1 MSIVEK
7 AATVCIAHGLP
18 LALRGRPGV
27 GKTSMIEL
35 VSQRLGLSCEV
46 VVGSLREPT
55 DFAGLPVIDDEGNVR
70 LAPPAW
76 AQRASIPS
84 AGAVVLLD
92 ELTTASPA
100 VQAAMLRVVRE
111 RTVGEI
117 TMPERVR
124 IVAAYNDADD
134 CGGYELELPMRSRLI
149 HLNVR
154 PDLDVFT
161 AGITQGWSID
171 PTPVVIPD
179 PSALSL
185 HRQRWS
191 NMVAAFLRSR
201 PSLLE
206 CTPQRGSWGG
216 YPTPRTWEMVVAAA
230 AACDAS
236 GESEDVRELLIIGCI
251 GAAVSTEFVT
261 FAENLDI
268 PAAADVLADPAL
280 SQPCFD
286 RGKPDRAMVLLLEVA
301 QAVARSGAAPD
312 WQNAWIIGSMAV
324 TAGFGD
330 LVAWAFRGLPSM
342 RPDGATL
349 PAEFQTVVEFL
360 QAA

>member
-7 AATVCIAHGLP
+7 AASVCIAHGLP

-161 AGITQGWSID
+161 AGITGLEHRPLAGRHPGPVGTFTP
-171 PTPVVIPD
+171 PT
-179 PSALSL
+179 A
-185 HRQRWS
+185 
-191 NMVAAFLRSR
+191 
-201 PSLLE
+201 
-206 CTPQRGSWGG
+206 
-216 YPTPRTWEMVVAAA
+216 
-230 AACDAS
+230 
-236 GESEDVRELLIIGCI
+236 
-251 GAAVSTEFVT
+251 
-261 FAENLDI
+261 
-268 PAAADVLADPAL
+268 
-280 SQPCFD
+280 
-286 RGKPDRAMVLLLEVA
+286 
-301 QAVARSGAAPD
+301 
-312 WQNAWIIGSMAV
+312 
-324 TAGFGD
+324 
-330 LVAWAFRGLPSM
+330 
-342 RPDGATL
+342 
-349 PAEFQTVVEFL
+349 VVEYGCRVPAQSSVPPRVPSTARFVGRL
-360 QAA
+360 PHTSHMGDGRGGCGSV

>member
-1 MSIVEK
+1 MSIVER

-76 AQRASIPS
+76 AQRAAIPE
-84 AGAVVLLD
+84 AGAVILLD

-111 RTVGEI
+111 RVVGEM
-117 TMPERVR
+117 TMPGRVR

-191 NMVAAFLRSR
+191 NIVAAFLRSR
-201 PSLLE
+201 PTLLE
-206 CTPQRGSWGG
+206 CPPPKVSWGG
-216 YPTPRTWEMVVAAA
+216 YPTPRTWEMVIAAA

-236 GESEDVRELLIIGCI
+236 GESEEVRELLIIGCI
-251 GAAVSTEFVT
+251 GAAASTEFVT

-268 PAAADVLADPAL
+268 PAVADVLADPET
-280 SQPCFD
+280 SRDCFD

-301 QAVARSGAAPD
+301 QAVARSGNSSD
-312 WQNAWIIGSMAV
+312 WQNAWVVGALAV

-342 RPDGATL
+342 RPAGASL